1 MQTLMNMN
9 SCTAISSFPCT
20 FNLVMQR
27 SSGNTLY
34 ATICLYTVSM
44 HKKKRNPNKGNPVSD
59 FTLFQANFILSLHT
73 PSPLFPLFCSAPRS
87 TVPHHLHLLLSGPLA
102 LPHQS
107 LIPLYYKVKGCL
119 QNTITSF
126 FVTSLNSQDFSK
138 CSATCL
144 LFGYNS
150 GIFFSSLSPFFL
162 PCPVQ
167 STVLKQTLH
176 LNV

>member
-1 MQTLMNMN
+1 MLPSVCTLSLCIRRREIQTKVIL
-9 SCTAISSFPCT
+9 SVISPSFRQISYSVSTLLPLSFP
-20 FNLVMQR
+20 FSVQL
-27 SSGNTLY
+27 L
-34 ATICLYTVSM
+34 
-44 HKKKRNPNKGNPVSD
+44 
-59 FTLFQANFILSLHT
+59 
-73 PSPLFPLFCSAPRS
+73 RS
-87 TVPHHLHLLLSGPLA
+87 TVPHHLHLLLSGPLV

-176 LNV
+176 LNVWRTRCPWE

>member
-1 MQTLMNMN
+1 MLPSVCTLSLCIRRREIQTKVIL
-9 SCTAISSFPCT
+9 SVISPSFRQISYSVSTLLPLSFP
-20 FNLVMQR
+20 FSVQL
-27 SSGNTLY
+27 L
-34 ATICLYTVSM
+34 
-44 HKKKRNPNKGNPVSD
+44 
-59 FTLFQANFILSLHT
+59 
-73 PSPLFPLFCSAPRS
+73 RS